1 MTYISSLFIISIRS
15 NQDHGKTLCN
25 ILFVVISNNPFFTSY
40 RVKWVYFCRMVVFT
54 STSIYCTFSTYSI
67 SIKLEI
73 LALWVFL
80 SADAQLLGTILAGAR
95 MPLSMCFQSLL
106 RFAGAALGF
115 QMDGAKPLFSPKNRG
130 KSSEPCLLVEYFKIS
145 MVQLHPL
152 HHPNAAPG
160 M

>member
-40 RVKWVYFCRMVVFT
+40 RVQWVYFCRMVVFT

-73 LALWVFL
+73 RALWVFL

-106 RFAGAALGF
+106 RLNEHCSSFIIVLVLIYKFFASILAF
-115 QMDGAKPLFSPKNRG
+115 
-130 KSSEPCLLVEYFKIS
+130 IS
-145 MVQLHPL
+145 YKC
-152 HHPNAAPG
+152 
-160 M
+160 